1 MMPVLPRW
9 FILFTS
15 LALLGSCS
23 DADVAISDT
32 TLTQATD
39 SPLSATTSGP
49 ETTATDSP
57 VMIMHLG
64 EGITQGGRD
73 DSTYRCFLDKMLR
86 DAGIAFDFV
95 GSRRKPADGFDYTCP
110 TDFDQDHEA
119 WAGAAVGGFET
130 DMMTASVEALQP
142 DVALILFGG
151 QDVWMTGDPQGTT
164 ERLELFITGL
174 QAASP
179 DITLLVASMIPC
191 VTPLPWCT
199 DGYPALNDA
208 IASFGSLS
216 TDEST
221 VMFVDMHTGM
231 STDLLRSNNLSFTD
245 AGDEMMATRWMA
257 ALEESGVI
265 STGG

>member
-1 MMPVLPRW
+1 M
-9 FILFTS
+9 
-15 LALLGSCS
+15 LALSGSCS
-23 DADVAISDT
+23 DSDVGN
-32 TLTQATD
+32 
-39 SPLSATTSGP
+39 SPTTSSP
-49 ETTATDSP
+49 EMTATDSP
-57 VMIMHLG
+57 VTIMHVG
-64 EGITQGGRD
+64 EGLTQGGRD
-73 DSTYRCFLDKMLR
+73 HSTYRCFLDAMLR

-95 GSRRKPADGFDYTCP
+95 GSRQKPADGYDYICP

-119 WAGAAVGGFET
+119 WAGARVGGFET
-130 DMMTASVEALQP
+130 EMMTASVGALQP
-142 DVALILFGG
+142 DVALIHLGSE
-151 QDVWMTGDPQGTT
+151 DVWMTGDPEGTT

-199 DGYPALNDA
+199 DGYPGLNDA
-208 IASFGSLS
+208 LASFGNLS

>member
-1 MMPVLPRW
+1 MMRSTLLRW
-9 FILFTS
+9 FILFTM
-15 LALLGSCS
+15 LALSGSCS
-23 DADVAISDT
+23 DADVGN
-32 TLTQATD
+32 
-39 SPLSATTSGP
+39 SPTTSSP
-49 ETTATDSP
+49 EMTATDSP
-57 VMIMHLG
+57 VTIMHVG
-64 EGITQGGRD
+64 EGLTQGGRD
-73 DSTYRCFLDKMLR
+73 HSTYRCFLDAMLR
-86 DAGIAFDFV
+86 DADIAFDFV
-95 GSRRKPADGFDYTCP
+95 GSRQKPADGYDYTCP

-119 WAGAAVGGFET
+119 WARARVGGFET
-130 DMMTASVEALQP
+130 EMMTASVGALQP
-142 DVALILFGG
+142 DVALIHLGSE
-151 QDVWMTGDPQGTT
+151 DVWMTGDPEGTT
-164 ERLELFITGL
+164 ERLELFITRL

-208 IASFGSLS
+208 LASFSNLS

-265 STGG
+265 TTGG